1 MRRRPPQALAP
12 PLRGGP
18 YLNFN
23 GCCGL
28 SPHRT
33 ALAPVDGTPHG
44 FQRFAVDFIRIDD
57 QGRAAVGDL
66 TRNESFFT
74 FGEPVYAVAD
84 GRVVRTRNELPD
96 IPPLNEPPG
105 SRFTTE
111 TTLGNNIGLKLR
123 GGRYALYAHLKRGSI
138 RVRAGQHVRRGQ
150 MLGRVGNSG
159 QTGGSHLHFQ
169 LNDGA
174 SPVASDSPPFLLR
187 QFTLLGMVTTWRS
200 SSPAPPAPTCGG
212 CAHRRRGAA
221 NSRSTPRSCAS
232 PLTRFVNG
240 CSLGGAHR
248 CAPRPHGAAHLLRT
262 TGSRARRTRRP
273 PRAGR
278 PPASRSRPDC
288 GPQPPTRG
296 RCR

>member
-1 MRRRPPQALAP
+1 MHRLTARVIAPSGESATYTFDGARTLVRPRPARSLAP

-28 SPHRT
+28 TPHRT

-44 FQRFAVDFIRIDD
+44 LQRFAVDFLRIDD
-57 QGRAAVGDL
+57 LGRAAVGDL

-84 GRVVRTRNELPD
+84 ARVVRTRNDLPD

-105 SRFTTE
+105 SAFTTE
-111 TTLGNNIGLKLR
+111 TTLGNNIGLKL
-123 GGRYALYAHLKRGSI
+123 GGGQYALYAHLKRGSI
-138 RVRAGQHVRRGQ
+138 RVREGQRVRRGQ

-174 SPVASDSPPFLLR
+174 SPVASNSPPFVLR
-187 QFTLLGMVTTWRS
+187 PFTLIGIVANVEELLT
-200 SSPAPPAPTCGG
+200 
-212 CAHRRRGAA
+212 GAA
-221 NSRSTPRSCAS
+221 NADVRRLNSPSPRRDQL
-232 PLTRFVNG
+232 PLHATVVRF
-240 CSLGGAHR
+240 
-248 CAPRPHGAAHLLRT
+248 PR
-262 TGSRARRTRRP
+262 
-273 PRAGR
+273 
-278 PPASRSRPDC
+278 
-288 GPQPPTRG
+288 
-296 RCR
+296 